1 MCQLKRIVV
10 EKVKAE
16 REREKEVRR
25 AVYLL
30 TSSSSSV
37 NSQDNLNIFKQ
48 ASAESQNVE
57 RPNSLYSLNQA
68 LHPPCWTALYFDFNA
83 KQITYKR

>member
-1 MCQLKRIVV
+1 MYSDKIDPCTGILLSIEKKVFAHTRSGMCQLKRIVV

-37 NSQDNLNIFKQ
+37 NSQEKFK
-48 ASAESQNVE
+48 
-57 RPNSLYSLNQA
+57 
-68 LHPPCWTALYFDFNA
+68 YF
-83 KQITYKR
+83 